1 MAPRSLQE
9 VTEGTVTSADDAD
22 YEARRRAVIWN
33 RLTPNRR
40 PCVIVEAASEA
51 DVIEAVGYARANRL
65 RVAVRGGGHSWVGFP
80 LRDDSLLID
89 LGRLD
94 KVSVDRAARAAT
106 IQPAVRSREFNRLLA
121 PLGLAFPVG
130 HCPTVPMSGFLLS
143 GGLGWNSN
151 TWGPACFSIEA
162 ARVVAADG
170 SVLVASEKQN
180 PDLLWAVRGGGP
192 GFFGVVTEFSL
203 RLYPLPGAITTANY
217 FYSLDQVEDV
227 GAWAARVARELSKE
241 VELCLFIAAAP
252 PAIADRC
259 RPFNGFACLV
269 TATAFLDDPRE
280 AASTLALL
288 DRCPASKHALLKEPG
303 LSTPIDALHD
313 AGATLF
319 PEEHRYLADTLWTNS
334 PPANILATSREHFMR
349 APSSKSFQL
358 FSLSTGPERPT
369 SGDGAYS
376 MSADELLACYAV
388 WERSED
394 DAPNTTW
401 HRNVIAAL
409 DAYAIG
415 HYVGESDIAAH
426 PERAERAYSRA
437 SWSRLQMLRHRY
449 DPDRLFHGQFGAD

>member
-1 MAPRSLQE
+1 
-9 VTEGTVTSADDAD
+9 
-22 YEARRRAVIWN
+22 
-33 RLTPNRR
+33 
-40 PCVIVEAASEA
+40 
-51 DVIEAVGYARANRL
+51 
-65 RVAVRGGGHSWVGFP
+65 
-80 LRDDSLLID
+80 
-89 LGRLD
+89 
-94 KVSVDRAARAAT
+94 
-106 IQPAVRSREFNRLLA
+106 
-121 PLGLAFPVG
+121 
-130 HCPTVPMSGFLLS
+130 
-143 GGLGWNSN
+143 
-151 TWGPACFSIEA
+151 
-162 ARVVAADG
+162 
-170 SVLVASEKQN
+170 
-180 PDLLWAVRGGGP
+180 
-192 GFFGVVTEFSL
+192 
-203 RLYPLPGAITTANY
+203 
-217 FYSLDQVEDV
+217 
-227 GAWAARVARELSKE
+227 
-241 VELCLFIAAAP
+241 
-252 PAIADRC
+252 
-259 RPFNGFACLV
+259 
-269 TATAFLDDPRE
+269 
-280 AASTLALL
+280 
-288 DRCPASKHALLKEPG
+288 